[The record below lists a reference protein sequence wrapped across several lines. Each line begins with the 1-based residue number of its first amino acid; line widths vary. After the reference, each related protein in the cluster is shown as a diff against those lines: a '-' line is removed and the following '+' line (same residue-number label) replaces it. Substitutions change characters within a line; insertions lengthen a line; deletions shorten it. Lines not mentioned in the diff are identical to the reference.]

1 MSLPAARVVRKG
13 GIAVVP
19 PPVPWAQRL
28 AAAEAGMGQRTRA
41 TLAAIVGLWPV
52 TAVLALAASLLAMA
66 AISGSP

>member
-1 MSLPAARVVRKG
+1 M
-13 GIAVVP
+13 P